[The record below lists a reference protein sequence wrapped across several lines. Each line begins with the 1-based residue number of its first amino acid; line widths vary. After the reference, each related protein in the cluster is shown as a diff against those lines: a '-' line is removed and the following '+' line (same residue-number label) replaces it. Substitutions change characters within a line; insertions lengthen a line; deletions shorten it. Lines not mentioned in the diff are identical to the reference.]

1 MLRRKVVAQL
11 EYTEFGRRLAE
22 IIEVSGYSLEGF
34 AQAMKNAGYPSEIR
48 GQDIQNIMRGARLP
62 RYFGRYAFKVL
73 GLSAEEQRELMRLR
87 FLEGR

>member
-1 MLRRKVVAQL
+1 MAES

-48 GQDIQNIMRGARLP
+48 PQDIQNIMRGARWP

-73 GLSAEEQRELMRLR
+73 GLSAEEQHQLMRIR